1 MAFKTARPQQARY
14 AFESRSLEAGAENGN
29 PGHSRRFAKIAGVVS
44 FHNERAPVLAQLGV
58 G

>member
-29 PGHSRRFAKIAGVVS
+29 PGHSRRFAKIDIDSSV
-44 FHNERAPVLAQLGV
+44 EYEKAPLLARSRV
-58 G
+58 C